1 MLLLHVTLR
10 DQITTIHIRP
20 IMRPPPIS
28 WVAAALGLYTPL
40 VRLSVR
46 ACDAR
51 VEAFSG
57 RLAVVD
63 C

>member
-28 WVAAALGLYTPL
+28 WVAAALYTPL

-46 ACDAR
+46 VCDAR
-51 VEAFSG
+51 MEAFSG